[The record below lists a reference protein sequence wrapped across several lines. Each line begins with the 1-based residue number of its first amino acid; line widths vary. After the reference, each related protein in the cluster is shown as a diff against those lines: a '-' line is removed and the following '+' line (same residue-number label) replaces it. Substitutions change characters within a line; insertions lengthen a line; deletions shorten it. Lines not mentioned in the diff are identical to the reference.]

1 MDICTS
7 TWQTLPVDRCVRAV
21 VVQELSPLHQH
32 ERVPDVGRTDV
43 VVDVDGH
50 QPRARKWRS
59 ENWPAP
65 GAHQAV
71 VVSWSLSKNTI
82 VNYLEKFLS
91 FALQMFFPLT
101 SSLVNARIDFPYSGK
116 FKLLHHPV
124 KVLKQRKKSQFK
136 GLVFVFECIKS
147 DTMEYVTLSD
157 IVLYRTFNT

>member
-1 MDICTS
+1 MDICAS

-82 VNYLEKFLS
+82 VIYLEKKQLIFVSCKNAEFLS

-124 KVLKQRKKSQFK
+124 KVLKQRKKKVS
-136 GLVFVFECIKS
+136 L
-147 DTMEYVTLSD
+147 
-157 IVLYRTFNT
+157 RA